1 MKSANFLKI
10 IFILFKEKMLTV
22 KAIIKSSKRSLE
34 YIYFAC
40 LGVCLFVSNR
50 RQNAINDRAQ
60 ILCGTYHGPEKVYE

>member
-1 MKSANFLKI
+1 MRKW
-10 IFILFKEKMLTV
+10 LTD

-50 RQNAINDRAQ
+50 RQKR
-60 ILCGTYHGPEKVYE
+60 HKRSGPNFVWDLSWPRECL